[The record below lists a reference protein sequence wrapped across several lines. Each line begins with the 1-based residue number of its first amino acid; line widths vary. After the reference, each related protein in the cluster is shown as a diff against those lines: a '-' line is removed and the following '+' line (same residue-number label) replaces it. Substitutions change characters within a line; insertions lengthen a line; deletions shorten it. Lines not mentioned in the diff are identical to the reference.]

1 MLSKHARRGL
11 MMGISKAVLEGFPS
25 VLGPC
30 KFNTQLET
38 KCSTWSKC
46 RYIAE
51 NGVVF
56 FWGRC

>member
-1 MLSKHARRGL
+1 